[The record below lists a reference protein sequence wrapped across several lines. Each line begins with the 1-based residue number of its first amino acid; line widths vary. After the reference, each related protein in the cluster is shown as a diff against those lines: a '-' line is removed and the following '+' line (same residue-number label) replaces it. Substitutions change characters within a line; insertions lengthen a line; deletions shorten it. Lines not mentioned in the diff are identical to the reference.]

1 MVSPASEG
9 LGKDSAGARTPPP
22 AFAFNRQAT
31 LVLLA
36 TRRQGCLLP
45 ASFCIGVSLLVK
57 CDNDKRTEGD
67 AGHDDFRPGV
77 A

>member
-1 MVSPASEG
+1 M
-9 LGKDSAGARTPPP
+9 
-22 AFAFNRQAT
+22 
-31 LVLLA
+31 VLLA
-36 TRRQGCLLP
+36 TRRQGGPP

-67 AGHDDFRPGV
+67 ISHDDFRPGAAETHSKQGKNSCGGV